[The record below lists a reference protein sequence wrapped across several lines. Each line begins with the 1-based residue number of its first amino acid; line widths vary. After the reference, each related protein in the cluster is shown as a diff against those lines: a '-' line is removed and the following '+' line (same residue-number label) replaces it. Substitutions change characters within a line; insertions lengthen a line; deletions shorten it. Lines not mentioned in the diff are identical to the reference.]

1 VAEPFLTISY
11 LCMLWDSI
19 VRFSDWDGDWWVVV
33 TVWWYMYFGENF
45 VGTTAARNGGESWL
59 IVVSFGWG
67 SK

>member
-1 VAEPFLTISY
+1 
-11 LCMLWDSI
+11 MLWDSI